1 MLSMKL
7 TFGQAK
13 AAFFDLE
20 KVRKSAE
27 KSTYRQLSKAGAFVR
42 RTAKGS
48 IRKKKGVSSPG
59 SPPASHL
66 GLLKDFIFFGM
77 DSQKMSMFV
86 GPVRLNRSDGSA
98 PGLLERGG
106 ISKNQKRYRK
116 RPYMLPALEK
126 EAPKFPQFWANDLK

>member
-1 MLSMKL
+1 MTYSI
-7 TFGQAK
+7 GQAK

-42 RTAKGS
+42 RTAKGL
-48 IRKKKGVSSPG
+48 IRSQKKVSKAG
-59 SPPASHL
+59 NPPASHT
-66 GLLKDFIFFGM
+66 GLLKQFIFFGL
-77 DSQKMSMFV
+77 DSHKMSMFV

-106 ISKNQKRYRK
+106 IGKNKKRYRK